1 MTSGIEIVRRYLTD
15 QDVLFE
21 LIEHQDT
28 FAAAAEA
35 RATGFDPHETAK
47 TIILHDRARL
57 MAAVIPAS
65 ETLDVRKA
73 RALLGGTGH
82 LRLATEDEI
91 ERTVPDL
98 ETGALPPFPG
108 LLALPEVLDRRL
120 LECERILCS
129 GGDHRHSVA
138 LSPRALDRLGAPLIG
153 DICE

>member
-1 MTSGIEIVRRYLTD
+1 MTGGIEIVRRFLTD
-15 QDVLFE
+15 QNVSFE
-21 LIEHQDT
+21 VIEHQDT
-28 FAAAAEA
+28 YAAAAEA
-35 RATGFDPHETAK
+35 RVTGFDPHETAK
-47 TIILHDRARL
+47 TIILHDRAGF

-65 ETLDVRKA
+65 ETLDLHKA

-91 ERTVPDL
+91 ERTIPDL

-108 LLALPEVLDRRL
+108 LLALPEVFDRRL

-129 GGDHRHSVA
+129 GGDHGHSVA
-138 LSPRALDRLGAPLIG
+138 LSPRTLDRLGAPLVG